1 MADRGGG
8 VASVSEELLG
18 GLLNSLG
25 SVQSSSLDSAAQRF
39 DSLCALLF
47 GLASAV
53 GADVA
58 LGCFSCLRE
67 VDFVWAARSINSLL
81 DPVAV

>member
-1 MADRGGG
+1 M
-8 VASVSEELLG
+8 ASVAEEFLS

-25 SVQSSSLDSAAQRF
+25 SVQGSSLDSATQRF
-39 DSLCALLF
+39 DSLCALPF
-47 GLASAV
+47 GLASTV

-58 LGCFSCLRE
+58 LGCFSCLGE

-81 DPVAV
+81 NTVAV